1 MMMPLHRCIKKAVSA
16 LLLMQVITLLASCT
30 TTSESATPR
39 RQIDSCP
46 PGFLLICT
54 SGTQEKP
61 SDADSDEI
69 PDYDFCRCQPDNM

>member
-1 MMMPLHRCIKKAVSA
+1 MILLNERTSKTRSA
-16 LLLMQVITLLASCT
+16 LLLMPVIALLTACA
-30 TTSESATPR
+30 TTSEPGTPR
-39 RQIDSCP
+39 RQIESCP

-69 PDYDFCRCQPDNM
+69 PEYDYCRCQPDNI